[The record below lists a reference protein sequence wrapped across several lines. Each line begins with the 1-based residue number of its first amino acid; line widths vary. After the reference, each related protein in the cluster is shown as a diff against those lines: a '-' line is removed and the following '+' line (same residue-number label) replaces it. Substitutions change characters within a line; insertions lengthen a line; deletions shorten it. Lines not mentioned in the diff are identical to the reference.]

1 MRERYLALQART
13 PAIGD
18 VRGLGPMLGH
28 RVRARRRGARRPTPT
43 LATRVVEEALRRGVI
58 LLKAGT
64 ASNVI
69 RTLVPLVVTDAQ
81 LDEALDVIDAAVS
94 AAVRQVP
101 AGTAAGSAR

>member
-1 MRERYLALQART
+1 M
-13 PAIGD
+13 
-18 VRGLGPMLGH
+18 
-28 RVRARRRGARRPTPT
+28 
-43 LATRVVEEALRRGVI
+43 I

>member
-1 MRERYLALQART
+1 M
-13 PAIGD
+13 
-18 VRGLGPMLGH
+18 
-28 RVRARRRGARRPTPT
+28 
-43 LATRVVEEALRRGVI
+43 I

-64 ASNVI
+64 VEQ
-69 RTLVPLVVTDAQ
+69 RHPTLVPLVVTDAQ